1 MKNINILKNNIKI
14 NYSNKINKIEEMI
27 YLNISES
34 EREKT
39 IDMNVLKITETTINE
54 LIKTDLEIRGGSDV
68 WLTKNL
74 DSFYQIKL
82 DHINI
87 DENLSL
93 KVLPRTR
100 DYSLRLKI
108 INTNIIISTLHRI
121 EGVILY
127 NKTVKGEYPEEIS
140 SKINF
145 TKGYLVCFN
154 KKCVEAFKNYEYIR
168 KRIKF
173 EPITIRELN
182 SNVKKVLD
190 ALKNKNFSSPIWIK
204 NIDLDYN
211 KINKIKIYNNI
222 LFDGFKGEKVLDILN
237 FLNNTKLS
245 IEMEIFDKIDKIA
258 NKSSILDSS
267 IISKNTL
274 KNNIYQVGKDIE
286 EIIISDNIEMESDN
300 QIKNF
305 INSAAVYELVKKQI
319 KEIGSN
325 VFYMN
330 YLYDSRTRIYC
341 ENWPI
346 NYQLNHVVRN
356 VIILKKEHNIGEI
369 FEEFTKNNYIKKI
382 INNYKILIIDKI
394 KEETKTKLINYI
406 NDNFK
411 WKIQKDYNTEE
422 KIKIEITI
430 IMIKKVLE
438 KIETNNDKSI
448 ILGIEMLNSFINDDI
463 VSNINEWSKKLKIKK
478 IPLLISVH
486 NTIKN
491 IRDGIF
497 DGMYWGDA
505 SSNAIQLITLR
516 LGNLNDELLM
526 LTNISDNTTKYS
538 NIYEYITE
546 EIKKLDHFDIIK
558 KINYKLK
565 KEEIDVLQNNNDN
578 KYRVMPASY
587 GMGKHKNLKNME
599 NLLQDRKNIWEKL
612 NDKEKKIIADYFWE
626 KTFEILKNIGF
637 DLKKY
642 KDICKKIGG
651 YDIYTWYNDY
661 GIPIVPINIK
671 TSNRQKILETINRL
685 KNELKNE
692 TKEKNINILKNK
704 IEKKKKEREFD
715 DKTYWKRTMVKLN
728 EDSKKIYV
736 RLYHPKIRIN
746 VRETKQALIPN
757 SIHSYDAS
765 VIAFVIELCKIFNI
779 KIVIIH
785 DSIGCNIIYAPIIK
799 IIFKIANIIIIE
811 KNINKHPFPFDN
823 DKTKSDYKLNSEEK
837 IKDLIIKILESSN
850 IFR

>member
-93 KVLPRTR
+93 KVLPRTK

-222 LFDGFKGEKVLDILN
+222 LFDGFKSEKVLDILN

-245 IEMEIFDKIDKIA
+245 IDMGVFDKIDKIA

-382 INNYKILIIDKI
+382 IDNYKILIIDKI

-463 VSNINEWSKKLKIKK
+463 VSNVNEWSKKLKIKK
-478 IPLLISVH
+478 IPLLISIH
-486 NTIKN
+486 NTMKN

-546 EIKKLDHFDIIK
+546 EIKKLDHFYIIK

-642 KDICKKIGG
+642 KDICKKIWG

-736 RLYHPKIRIN
+736 RLYHPKIRID
-746 VRETKQALIPN
+746 VRETKQALVPN

-779 KIVIIH
+779 KIVVIH

>member
-93 KVLPRTR
+93 KVLPRTK

-154 KKCVEAFKNYEYIR
+154 KKCVEAFKNYEYVR

-182 SNVKKVLD
+182 SNVKTVLD
-190 ALKNKNFSSPIWIK
+190 VLKNKNFSSPIWIK
-204 NIDLDYN
+204 NIDLEYN

-222 LFDGFKGEKVLDILN
+222 LFDGFKSEKVLDILN

-422 KIKIEITI
+422 RIKVEITI

-486 NTIKN
+486 NTIRN

-546 EIKKLDHFDIIK
+546 EIKRLDHSDIIK
-558 KINYKLK
+558 KINYKIK

-736 RLYHPKIRIN
+736 RLYHPKIKID
-746 VRETKQALIPN
+746 VRETKQALVPN

-823 DKTKSDYKLNSEEK
+823 DKTKSDYELNSEEK

>member
-14 NYSNKINKIEEMI
+14 NYSNKINKIEEMV
-27 YLNISES
+27 YLNMSEL
-34 EREKT
+34 ERINT
-39 IDMNVLKITETTINE
+39 IDINVLKITETTINE

-82 DHINI
+82 DHIKI

-93 KVLPRTR
+93 KILPRTK

-108 INTNIIISTLHRI
+108 ITTNIIISTLHRI
-121 EGVILY
+121 EGVVLY
-127 NKTVKGEYPEEIS
+127 NKTVKAEYPEEIS

-168 KRIKF
+168 KKIKF
-173 EPITIRELN
+173 EPIVIKEIDSKVET
-182 SNVKKVLD
+182 VLD
-190 ALKNKNFSSPIWIK
+190 VLNNKNFSSPIWIK
-204 NIDLDYN
+204 NINLDYN
-211 KINKIKIYNNI
+211 KIKNIKIYNNI
-222 LFDGFKGEKVLDILN
+222 LYDKFESEKVLDVLN
-237 FLNNTKLS
+237 FLNNTELRVN
-245 IEMEIFDKIDKIA
+245 MEIFDKIDKIA

-274 KNNIYQVGKDIE
+274 KNNIYQIGKDMDE
-286 EIIISDNIEMESDN
+286 VIISDNLEMESEN

-319 KEIGSN
+319 KEIGSKA
-325 VFYMN
+325 FYMN

-356 VIILKKEHNIGEI
+356 VISLKNEHNIGKI
-369 FEEFTKNNYIKKI
+369 FEDFTKDNYIKEI
-382 INNYKILIIDKI
+382 INDYKILIIDKI
-394 KEETKTKLINYI
+394 KEETKKKLIKYI
-406 NDNFK
+406 NENFE
-411 WKIQKDYNTEE
+411 WKIEENYDTEV

-430 IMIKKVLE
+430 IIIKKILE
-438 KIETNNDKSI
+438 KVETNNDKSI
-448 ILGIEMLNSFINDDI
+448 ILGIEIINSFINDDI

-478 IPLLISVH
+478 IPLLVSIQ

-491 IRDGIF
+491 IKNDIF

-516 LGNLNDELLM
+516 LGNLNNELLM
-526 LTNISDNTTKYS
+526 LTNISDNTTNYS

-546 EIKKLDHFDIIK
+546 EIKKLDHIDIIK

-565 KEEIDVLQNNNDN
+565 KEEIDILQNNNDN

-599 NLLQDRKNIWEKL
+599 SLLQDRKDTWEKL

-626 KTFEILKNIGF
+626 KTFEILKKIGF

-642 KDICKKIGG
+642 KDICKEIGE

-671 TSNRQKILETINRL
+671 TSNRQRILETINRL

-692 TKEKNINILKNK
+692 NKEKNKDMLKKK
-704 IEKKKKEREFD
+704 IEKKKKERELD
-715 DKTYWKRTMVKLN
+715 DKTYWKRTMIKIN
-728 EDSKKIYV
+728 ENDKKIYV
-736 RLYHPKIRIN
+736 RLYHPKMKIDI
-746 VRETKQALIPN
+746 RETKQALVPN

-765 VIAFVIELCKIFNI
+765 VIAFVIQLCKIFKI

-799 IIFKIANIIIIE
+799 IIFKIANIIII
-811 KNINKHPFPFDN
+811 KNNINKPPFPFDN
-823 DKTKSDYKLNSEEK
+823 NKTKDNYKLNDEKK
-837 IKDLIIKILESSN
+837 IKDLIVKILESSN

>member
-27 YLNISES
+27 YLGMSES

-93 KVLPRTR
+93 KVLLRTK

-108 INTNIIISTLHRI
+108 ININIIISTLHRI

-173 EPITIRELN
+173 EPITIREVN
-182 SNVKKVLD
+182 SNVKTVLD
-190 ALKNKNFSSPIWIK
+190 ALNNKNFSNPIWIK
-204 NIDLDYN
+204 NINLDYN
-211 KINKIKIYNNI
+211 KVNNLKIYNNI
-222 LFDGFKGEKVLDILN
+222 LFDGFESEKVLDILN

-245 IEMEIFDKIDKIA
+245 IDMGIFDKIDKIA

-286 EIIISDNIEMESDN
+286 EIIISDSIEIESDN

-356 VIILKKEHNIGEI
+356 VILLKKEHNIGEI
-369 FEEFTKNNYIKKI
+369 FEEFTKNNYIKEI
-382 INNYKILIIDKI
+382 ISNHKILIIDKI

-430 IMIKKVLE
+430 IMMKKVLE
-438 KIETNNDKSI
+438 KVETNNDKSI

-463 VSNINEWSKKLKIKK
+463 VSNISEWSKKLKIKK
-478 IPLLISVH
+478 IPLLISIH

-491 IRDGIF
+491 IKDGIF

-516 LGNLNDELLM
+516 LGNLNDKLLM

-565 KEEIDVLQNNNDN
+565 KEDIDALQNNNDN

-612 NDKEKKIIADYFWE
+612 DDKEKKIIADYFWE

-642 KDICKKIGG
+642 KDICKEIGG

-671 TSNRQKILETINRL
+671 TSNRQKILEKINRL
-685 KNELKNE
+685 KNELKSE

-728 EDSKKIYV
+728 EDNKKIYV
-736 RLYHPKIRIN
+736 RIYHPKIRID
-746 VRETKQALIPN
+746 VRETKQALVPN

-799 IIFKIANIIIIE
+799 IIFKVANIIIIK
-811 KNINKHPFPFDN
+811 KNINENPFPFDN
-823 DKTKSDYKLNSEEK
+823 DKTKGDYKLNSEEK